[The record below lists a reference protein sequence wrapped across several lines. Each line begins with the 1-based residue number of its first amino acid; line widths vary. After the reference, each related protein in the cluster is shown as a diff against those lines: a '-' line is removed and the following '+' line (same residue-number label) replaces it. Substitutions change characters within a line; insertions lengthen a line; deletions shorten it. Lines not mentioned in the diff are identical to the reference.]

1 MAPPDAGGALGS
13 PGGGGGLDGIM
24 KLLAGLQSSPPPDG
38 EKKML
43 QEAVT
48 MMSGAAARIQTRSAK
63 AARLVMEAQAKVQG
77 GLEALA
83 QEGQQQF
90 SPPPDFGMGGAGAP
104 PGPMG
109 GM

>member
-1 MAPPDAGGALGS
+1 
-13 PGGGGGLDGIM
+13 M

-77 GLEALA
+77 ALEALA
-83 QEGQQQF
+83 QEGQQQL